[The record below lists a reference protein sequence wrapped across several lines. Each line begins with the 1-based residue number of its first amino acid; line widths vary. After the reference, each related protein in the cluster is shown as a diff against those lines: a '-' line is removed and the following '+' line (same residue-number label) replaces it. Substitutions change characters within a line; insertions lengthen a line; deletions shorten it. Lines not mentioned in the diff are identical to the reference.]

1 MASSTKNTKKKKKGS
16 WLASR
21 THGDRPAAP
30 AADGAV
36 LHATDK
42 TFRELVLRSDQTV
55 LVDFW
60 ADWCA
65 PCRQVAPILEE
76 LAQQYKGLAR
86 IVKIDVEKNRKIPEH
101 YDVRSIPT
109 LLVFRG
115 GEVIQTF
122 IGATSKGE
130 LTKVIGWALRE
141 E

>member
-1 MASSTKNTKKKKKGS
+1 M
-16 WLASR
+16 
-21 THGDRPAAP
+21 
-30 AADGAV
+30 